1 MRNTPIHLPV
11 LYLELIDKIV
21 SDKNYHCKS
30 EFIRCAIR
38 QMLKRDFK
46 LLMNPA
52 LEKSSE
58 QIHQLMEK
66 RTDANFQRKIDQ
78 FQALFQLN
86 PSVEKES
93 KEKRVPQGKQARID
107 QYWK

>member
-1 MRNTPIHLPV
+1 
-11 LYLELIDKIV
+11 
-21 SDKNYHCKS
+21 
-30 EFIRCAIR
+30 
-38 QMLKRDFK
+38 MLKRDFK

-52 LEKSSE
+52 LKKDSE

-86 PSVEKES
+86 PSVEKET
-93 KEKRVPQGKQARID
+93 KEKQLMQGKQARID